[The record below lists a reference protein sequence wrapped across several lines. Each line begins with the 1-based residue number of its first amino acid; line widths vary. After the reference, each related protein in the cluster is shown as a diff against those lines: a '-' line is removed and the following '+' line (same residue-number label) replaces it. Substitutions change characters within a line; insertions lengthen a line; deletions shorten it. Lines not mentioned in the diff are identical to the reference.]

1 MAESDSENDELT
13 ASSSASDS
21 EWEYVVP
28 RFTVDSETNRQ
39 YNRFRAK
46 EQS

>member
-1 MAESDSENDELT
+1 MAESDSEKADLT
-13 ASSSASDS
+13 SGGSASNI